1 MDSVKIAI
9 ISNNKQ
15 QSAKLVCDT
24 KKLTI
29 NFIMEDGFNEIYTG
43 NDFYDCL
50 SHIRA
55 DHRDITFLCKGAK
68 VNVHPSS
75 MSSQMSLGIK
85 AYELTLGKAPSLSD
99 VVSIFDYEEDNLTND
114 PKIQKDFYRLWLETD
129 NTEE

>member
-1 MDSVKIAI
+1 MDSVEVTI
-9 ISNNKQ
+9 IRNNKRQ
-15 QSAKLVCDT
+15 NAKLVCDT

-29 NFIMEDGFNEIYTG
+29 DLIMENGFSKVYTG
-43 NDFYDCL
+43 SDFYDCL

-68 VNVHPSS
+68 INVHPSS

-99 VVSIFDYEEDNLTND
+99 VVSIFDYEENNLTND
-114 PKIQKDFYRLWLETD
+114 PEIQKGFYRLWLETD